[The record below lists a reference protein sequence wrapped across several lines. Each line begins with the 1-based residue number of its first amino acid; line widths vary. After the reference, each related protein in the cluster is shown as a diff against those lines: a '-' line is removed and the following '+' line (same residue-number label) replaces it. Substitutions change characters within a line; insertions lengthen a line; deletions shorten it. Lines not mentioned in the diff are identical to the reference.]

1 MLSRVAESLYW
12 MNRYVERAENI
23 SRFIEVNWHLTL
35 EQPDNEFQEWR
46 ALVSITGDND
56 IFLKRYSNFTK
67 ENVVSFLMF
76 DTIYPHSVI
85 SCLRSARENARSVRD
100 IMPNEIWEQ
109 INTFYHFVE
118 DTGSRQ
124 TTVYENPYGFCQQ
137 IQLKSMMLGGI
148 ENDAMSHG
156 EGWHFCRLGRYLE
169 RADKTSRILDVKY
182 FILLPDVRYVGTTF
196 DDVQWAALL
205 RATGGL
211 NAYRHQ
217 YRRIFPSNT
226 TQFLLF
232 DPDFPRSVSHCL
244 TAAQESLHAI
254 SGTPKGSFR
263 NAAEQRLGQ
272 LRGELAYTDINTV
285 FKTGLHEFTDQLQ
298 FKMNQVHDAV
308 AEVFFS

>member
-1 MLSRVAESLYW
+1 MLSRVAAALYW
-12 MNRYVERAENI
+12 MSRYVERAENI
-23 SRFIEVNWHLTL
+23 SRFVEVNWHLTL

-46 ALVSITGDND
+46 ALISVTGDND
-56 IFLKRYSNFTK
+56 LFLKRYANFTK

-76 DTIYPHSVI
+76 DTTYPHSVI
-85 SCLRSARENARSVRD
+85 SCLRSARENARTVRD
-100 IMPNEIWEQ
+100 TVPNEIWEQ

-118 DTGSRQ
+118 ETGRQ
-124 TTVYENPYGFCQQ
+124 QTSVCENPYGFCQQ
-137 IQLKSMMLGGI
+137 IQLKGMLLGGI
-148 ENDAMSHG
+148 EHDAMSHG

-217 YRRIFPSNT
+217 YRRIFPANA

-244 TAAQESLHAI
+244 TAAQEALHAI
-254 SGTPKGSFR
+254 SGTPRGTFR
-263 NAAEQRLGQ
+263 NIAEQRLGR
-272 LRGELAYTDINTV
+272 LRGELAYTDISTV
-285 FKTGLHEFTDQLQ
+285 FTTGIHEFTDQLQ
-298 FKMNQVHDAV
+298 LRMNRIHDAV
-308 AEVFFS
+308 AEVFFR